1 MAKSDNTI
9 FHFIAYIAVL
19 IMSVIFILSKFQF
32 GDSAVRVL
40 SSIAN
45 IISCI
50 VLLGVSFVFA
60 RNSGRKIYWIL
71 WVIAFI
77 LLLLGNIIPFVGA

>member
-1 MAKSDNTI
+1 MAKENSI
-9 FHFIAYIAVL
+9 FSFIAYIAVL

-32 GDSAVRVL
+32 GEAVVQVL
-40 SSIAN
+40 NSIAT

-60 RNSGRKIYWIL
+60 RNAGKKVYWIL
-71 WVIAFI
+71 WVIAFV
-77 LLLLGNIIPFVGA
+77 LLLLGNIIPFVG